1 MKYSLVNADID
12 DIPKIKEFKLRSIFD
27 YNGDVNEVDK
37 DRIIRYVDEKI
48 PRILDNVQMVI
59 SNEKTVGTLIVYEY
73 EDGLLLDE
81 IYLEEEFRGRG
92 IGTNLIK
99 DIFKFKKNVY
109 LWVYKNNRNALNLYK
124 SLGFIIILKTSDRY
138 QMKRETKSVNEYKN
152 A

>member
-1 MKYSLVNADID
+1 MEYSLVNADID